1 MLGFPGETE
10 EQFELLYDFLK
21 NEPFDRVGAFVFCPE
36 DGTKAAL
43 MDGQIDEAT
52 AKARL
57 DKIMRMQQTVSLELN
72 KKRIGKE
79 YEVLIERVDKDACY
93 GRSYAEAPDVDGIIK
108 IINIPASVKPGDFV
122 YAKITDASA
131 YDLKGEFVK

>member
-1 MLGFPGETE
+1 M
-10 EQFELLYDFLK
+10 
-21 NEPFDRVGAFVFCPE
+21 FCPE

-108 IINIPASVKPGDFV
+108 IKNVPVCVRPGDFI

>member
-21 NEPFDRVGAFVFCPE
+21 NEPFDRVGAFAFCPE
-36 DGTKAAL
+36 DGTKA
-43 MDGQIDEAT
+43 

-122 YAKITDASA
+122 YAKITDASS